1 MYPDSIDPDSI
12 NPDSIN
18 LSPINPSPIDPSPID
33 PSPIDWASS
42 DLDTNPSS
50 TNATGPS
57 NLDSV
62 NLDWVQALAALP
74 TLADRVA
81 FLRDRL
87 PPSVCLVAVTKTFGV
102 DRIREAYACGLRDFG
117 ENRVQEAEAKQAA
130 LADLPD
136 IRWHLIGQLQ
146 SNKAKKAIEQFDW
159 IHSVDRLDLAQ
170 RLDRLA
176 AEASRRPQVCLQVK
190 LQDDPTKAGWPV
202 DDFLTALPELDR
214 LEHLNICGLMAIPPL
229 ALSPVELVD
238 FFGRA
243 GNLADR
249 VQAQS
254 WERLSM
260 EVRSLGMSNDWP
272 IALAAGATMIRLGRT
287 LFGDRAIG

>member
-1 MYPDSIDPDSI
+1 MYPETVNSHSGD
-12 NPDSIN
+12 
-18 LSPINPSPIDPSPID
+18 
-33 PSPIDWASS
+33 
-42 DLDTNPSS
+42 
-50 TNATGPS
+50 
-57 NLDSV
+57 LDSV
-62 NLDWVQALAALP
+62 ATELANLDWVQALAALP
-74 TLADRVA
+74 DLAGRVE

-87 PPSVCLVAVTKTFGV
+87 PPQVRLVAVTKTFGV

-117 ENRVQEAEAKQAA
+117 ENRIQEAEAKQAA
-130 LADLPD
+130 LADLLD

-176 AEASRRPQVCLQVK
+176 AETNCRPRLCLQVK

-202 DDFLTALPELDR
+202 DELWADLPALDR
-214 LEHLNICGLMAIPPL
+214 LEHLDICGLMAIPPR

-238 FFGRA
+238 FFARA
-243 GNLADR
+243 RDCADR
-249 VQAQS
+249 IQAQS

-260 EVRSLGMSNDWP
+260 QERSLGMSNDWP

>member
-1 MYPDSIDPDSI
+1 MATSQAIDSSDDGAMHPDST
-12 NPDSIN
+12 
-18 LSPINPSPIDPSPID
+18 
-33 PSPIDWASS
+33 
-42 DLDTNPSS
+42 DLDPGYLEPGDSDTDSPS
-50 TNATGPS
+50 TDATGPMHF
-57 NLDSV
+57 DPV
-62 NLDWVQALAALP
+62 NLDWVQGLAALP

-87 PPSVCLVAVTKTFGV
+87 PPHVHLVAVTKTFGV

-176 AEASRRPQVCLQVK
+176 AEANRRPRVCLQVK
-190 LQDDPTKAGWPV
+190 LQDDPTKAGWPL
-202 DDFLTALPELDR
+202 DEFLTALPELDR

-229 ALSPVELVD
+229 ALSPLELVD

-243 GNLADR
+243 RDLADR
-249 VQAQS
+249 IQAQS

-260 EVRSLGMSNDWP
+260 EVRSMGMSNDWP
-272 IALAAGATMIRLGRT
+272 IAIAAGATIIRLGRA
-287 LFGDRAIG
+287 LFGDRAI

>member
-1 MYPDSIDPDSI
+1 MATSQAIDASDDGAMHPDPG
-12 NPDSIN
+12 
-18 LSPINPSPIDPSPID
+18 
-33 PSPIDWASS
+33 ASDTDHS
-42 DLDTNPSS
+42 DTVAIGL
-50 TNATGPS
+50 A
-57 NLDSV
+57 
-62 NLDWVQALAALP
+62 NLDWVPAMAALP
-74 TLADRVA
+74 TLAERVA
-81 FLRDRL
+81 FVRDRL
-87 PPSVCLVAVTKTFGV
+87 PPHVHLVAVTKTFGV

-117 ENRVQEAEAKQAA
+117 ENRIQEAEAKQAA

-146 SNKAKKAIEQFDW
+146 SNKAKKAIDQFDW

-176 AEASRRPQVCLQVK
+176 AEANRRPRVCLQVK
-190 LQDDPTKAGWPV
+190 LQDDPSKAGWLV
-202 DDFLTALPELDR
+202 DELWAELPALDR
-214 LEHLNICGLMAIPPL
+214 LEHLDICGLMAIPPL

-243 GNLADR
+243 RSLADR
-249 VQAQS
+249 IQAQP

-260 EVRSLGMSNDWP
+260 DVRSMGMSNDWP
-272 IALAAGATMIRLGRT
+272 IAIAAGATVIRLGRT